1 MRLVWEER
9 ALSDLA
15 ARAEWSLPQATA
27 VVESMER
34 MADRGFSLG
43 KPTDQPGV
51 RYWPVP
57 PLGVLYSVVGDELR
71 VLRVVDIRRLRRAP
85 WDSGPSSAAD
95 SGLI

>member
-1 MRLVWEER
+1 MRLVWQER

-15 ARAEWSLPQATA
+15 ARAAWSIPQAAA
-27 VVESMER
+27 VVEVMER

-43 KPTDQPGV
+43 KPTGRLGV

-71 VLRVVDIRRLRRAP
+71 VLRVVDVRRLHKLP
-85 WDSGPSSAAD
+85 
-95 SGLI
+95 

>member
-1 MRLVWEER
+1 MRLIWEDE

-15 ARAEWSLPQATA
+15 EAAAWSTPQARA

-43 KPTDQPGV
+43 KPTTHPEV

-57 PLGVLYSVVGDELR
+57 PLGVFYSLGVDEIR
-71 VLRVVDIRRLRRAP
+71 VLQVLDVRRKLSP
-85 WDSGPSSAAD
+85 P
-95 SGLI
+95 